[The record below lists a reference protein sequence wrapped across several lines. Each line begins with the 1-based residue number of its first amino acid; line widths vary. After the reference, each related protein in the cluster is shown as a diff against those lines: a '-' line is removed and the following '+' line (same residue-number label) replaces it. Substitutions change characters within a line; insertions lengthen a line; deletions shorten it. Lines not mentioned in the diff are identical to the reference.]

1 MKPILFIF
9 TCFIFALLVGCKEEN
24 KTAPVEKYD
33 VPTGISALNASIDG
47 ITFNIA
53 NYPDQIGAWK
63 FEALSGT
70 TISSGK
76 INGIFY
82 TNNFNRIERNGN
94 NILEARFNFHP
105 PYLLLNDVSTEY
117 TYERMVQHFKVGK
130 QAFQVFP
137 QPLGSGFR
145 LSVSYLDL
153 NTVDLTIKPPTFSFE
168 TQIGSQEGSKCE
180 IVKVSPLPNN
190 GILVTY
196 EIDCKIYSITNV
208 DYKRAS
214 RFVGTVQVVYY
225 HKQF

>member
-1 MKPILFIF
+1 MKSIFYIF
-9 TCFIFALLVGCKEEN
+9 TGLVFILLVGCKEEN
-24 KTAPVEKYD
+24 KTTPIVRYN
-33 VPTGISALNASIDG
+33 VPAGISALNASIDG
-47 ITFNIA
+47 IKFNIA
-53 NYPDQIGAWK
+53 NYPDQIGVWS
-63 FEALSGT
+63 FSALSGT

-82 TNNFNRIERNGN
+82 TNNFTKTEKQGDNTV
-94 NILEARFNFHP
+94 EARFNFHP

-153 NTVDLTIKPPTFSFE
+153 SLKEPSFSFE
-168 TQIGSQEGSKCE
+168 TQSGSQEGSKCE